1 MHLSRR
7 KEYTDLR
14 TVINFVES
22 EESNGSHGYRWMYN
36 KCVLHGLKVTR
47 ESIRHI
53 LKLVDPRGVE
63 MRSKHR
69 LIRRK
74 YFSQGPNYC
83 WHIDSY
89 DKLKPYGLC
98 INGCVDGFS
107 RKMMWVKVGKT
118 SSDPKVIAKYFI
130 EAIQNAGGY
139 PYHMRGD
146 MGTGN
151 GTVAAMQNFLSRN
164 ERDSFIYGKST
175 LNTRIESWWAILR
188 KQCTGKWIKEM
199 KDLRDTGNFTGNKLD
214 VNLVQFCCMKLLQAE
229 LDETA
234 LVWDMHRIRRSRSN
248 LPDDRPIALYLLPE
262 LWASADYVQSISDD
276 ELEICKSE
284 CAHDDLFP
292 CEEELFELGCLY
304 MRANQVDPPTNI
316 NECKALYLGLRQW
329 LLSHL

>member
-14 TVINFVES
+14 TVIHFVES
-22 EESNGSHGYRWMYN
+22 DVESNGSHGYRWMYN

-146 MGTGN
+146 MGTEN

-164 ERDSFIYGKST
+164 ERNEDSFIYGKST

-188 KQCTGKWIKEM
+188 KQCTGKWVKEM

-214 VNLVQFCCMKLLQAE
+214 VNLVQFCCMKLLQVCYSSSHE
-229 LDETA
+229 ILHRGIVLEMYGSR
-234 LVWDMHRIRRSRSN
+234 VWR
-248 LPDDRPIALYLLPE
+248 
-262 LWASADYVQSISDD
+262 
-276 ELEICKSE
+276 
-284 CAHDDLFP
+284 
-292 CEEELFELGCLY
+292 
-304 MRANQVDPPTNI
+304 
-316 NECKALYLGLRQW
+316 
-329 LLSHL
+329 

>member
-14 TVINFVES
+14 TVIHFVES
-22 EESNGSHGYRWMYN
+22 DVESNGTHGHKWMYN
-36 KCVLHGLKVTR
+36 KCLLHGLKETR

-63 MRSKHR
+63 MRSKQR

-98 INGCVDGFS
+98 INDCVDGFS

-139 PYHMRGD
+139 PDHMRGD
-146 MGTGN
+146 MGTEN

-164 ERDSFIYGKST
+164 ERNGRFIHLWKKYFKHSNSLGG
-175 LNTRIESWWAILR
+175 LFYAN
-188 KQCTGKWIKEM
+188 
-199 KDLRDTGNFTGNKLD
+199 N
-214 VNLVQFCCMKLLQAE
+214 AE

-234 LVWDMHRIRRSRSN
+234 LVWNMHHIRRSRSN
-248 LPDDRPIALYLLPE
+248 LPGDRPIALYLLPE

-276 ELEICKSE
+276 MLEICKSE
-284 CAHDDLFP
+284 CAHDDVFP
-292 CEEELFELGCLY
+292 CEG
-304 MRANQVDPPTNI
+304 
-316 NECKALYLGLRQW
+316 
-329 LLSHL
+329 